1 MGASFLLVNA
11 TVIDQFNAKDSE
23 IKKYPLY
30 LGNVSQDFTAINMN
44 KTELNWYVYGFRV
57 DYNII
62 DTSNIIDI
70 CKYLMKK
77 HDIK

>member
-30 LGNVSQDFTAINMN
+30 LGNAINMN
-44 KTELNWYVYGFRV
+44 KTELNGYVYGSRV